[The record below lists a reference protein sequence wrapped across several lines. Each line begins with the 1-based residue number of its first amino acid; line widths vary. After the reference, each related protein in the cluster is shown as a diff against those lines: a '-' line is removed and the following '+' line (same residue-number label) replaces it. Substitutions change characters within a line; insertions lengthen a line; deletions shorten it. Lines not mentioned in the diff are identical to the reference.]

1 MRMRF
6 PWRSEDL
13 WILPGGGMES
23 GESAQDA
30 VVREVFEETGQS
42 QVVPQ
47 AQIWRRE
54 FLVDATQVL
63 MRQRYF
69 LIPIV
74 RFSPSASA
82 LLGDEGAWLQEYRWW
97 SIVELQREQPL
108 VEPPLLTDALQIL
121 FKEGI
126 PSQPID
132 VDLIDIT

>member
-6 PWRSEDL
+6 PWRDEDL
-13 WILPGGGMES
+13 WILPGGGMETR
-23 GESAQDA
+23 ESARDA

-42 QVVPQ
+42 QVVPK

-54 FLVDATQVL
+54 FLVEATRVL

-82 LLGDEGAWLQEYRWW
+82 LLGDEGDWLQEYRWW
-97 SIVELQREQPL
+97 SIEELQREQPV
-108 VEPPLLTDALQIL
+108 VEPPLLADALL
-121 FKEGI
+121 VLLRDGI

-132 VDLIDIT
+132 VDLIETT